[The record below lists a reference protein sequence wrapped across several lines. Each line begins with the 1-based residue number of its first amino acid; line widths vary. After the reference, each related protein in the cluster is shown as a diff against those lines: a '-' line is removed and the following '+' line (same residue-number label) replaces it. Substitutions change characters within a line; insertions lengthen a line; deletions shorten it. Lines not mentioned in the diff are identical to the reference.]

1 MIEYVFWSG
10 GFDSTCYLLESL
22 LVDGK
27 IVQPIVVT
35 EKTIDG
41 FDKPERSLYHEHE
54 TRKYLRN
61 KISKQFPK
69 QYINLLSD
77 KVYDDVELSE
87 ETYKLGKNLYRLGY
101 WDRPVKQGLF
111 FYEVGKKLNTH
122 IFYGV
127 TKEDKS
133 YTELNLQ
140 RYVDSNYILKKNS
153 PKHLTHYRYFK
164 NTYLTKTK
172 KEILEFAI
180 EHGYSEL
187 LFNTWSCWY
196 PQSNNTP
203 CGKCEMC
210 KGRIIECKFDIT
222 KNFI

>member
-1 MIEYVFWSG
+1 MEHVFWSG
-10 GFDSTCYLLESL
+10 GFDSTSYILESL

-27 IVQPIVVT
+27 TVQPIVVT

-61 KISKQFPK
+61 EINRLFPK
-69 QYINLLSD
+69 QYINLLPD
-77 KVYDDVELSE
+77 KVYDSVELSE
-87 ETYKLGKNLYRLGY
+87 ETYNLGKNLYRLGY

-140 RYVDSNYILKKNS
+140 KYVDSNYILKQNS
-153 PKHLTHYRYFK
+153 PEHLKHYKYFK
-164 NTYLTKTK
+164 NTYLSKSK

-187 LFNTWSCWY
+187 LYNTWSCWY

-210 KGRIIECKFDIT
+210 EGRIIECKFDIT